1 MKHPPVFQAG
11 VFVCVGSRAVRIS
24 PLPFFYCKS
33 SPVKQKTCL
42 RSKQD
47 IFVRNNYCTLLTF
60 LASLDFLRA
69 AAFLEIT
76 PS

>member
-11 VFVCVGSRAVRIS
+11 VFMSTAVFLLSI
-24 PLPFFYCKS
+24 

>member
-1 MKHPPVFQAG
+1 MRNK
-11 VFVCVGSRAVRIS
+11 AVRIS
-24 PLPFFYCKS
+24 PLQFLLQII
-33 SPVKQKTCL
+33 PVKQKTCL

>member
-1 MKHPPVFQAG
+1 MSAAG
-11 VFVCVGSRAVRIS
+11 LYQSVRCRFSLQSIRI
-24 PLPFFYCKS
+24 
-33 SPVKQKTCL
+33 KQKTCL